1 MGYER
6 TKLQRKLTEKQLDF
20 LFSNQ
25 RPVYITE
32 QNGQKIEHPI
42 ENTFEAALYRLGTSN
57 LSVAYAMN
65 GKTQYKFIQILDRFE
80 IKDDFGTKKRT
91 KRNYNVHLSKDLMN
105 TLLTE
110 YNLLELKDYRN
121 LPNRK
126 GYRKFYLNL
135 AKMIYLI
142 KYKIDQG
149 QAPYFTVTVD
159 QLAKEFDVTVKDNH
173 DRKKKVTSILN
184 GINKKLERTKF
195 QYQYIKGKGRGGP
208 TPYSSSLIRK
218 HWNIS
223 MKR

>member
-1 MGYER
+1 
-6 TKLQRKLTEKQLDF
+6 
-20 LFSNQ
+20 
-25 RPVYITE
+25 
-32 QNGQKIEHPI
+32 
-42 ENTFEAALYRLGTSN
+42 
-57 LSVAYAMN
+57 
-65 GKTQYKFIQILDRFE
+65 
-80 IKDDFGTKKRT
+80 
-91 KRNYNVHLSKDLMN
+91 MN

-184 GINKKLERTKF
+184 GINKKAGENQIPIPVHQRKRGEVALHRTVF
-195 QYQYIKGKGRGGP
+195 
-208 TPYSSSLIRK
+208 L
-218 HWNIS
+218 
-223 MKR
+223 

>member
-1 MGYER
+1 
-6 TKLQRKLTEKQLDF
+6 
-20 LFSNQ
+20 
-25 RPVYITE
+25 
-32 QNGQKIEHPI
+32 
-42 ENTFEAALYRLGTSN
+42 
-57 LSVAYAMN
+57 
-65 GKTQYKFIQILDRFE
+65 
-80 IKDDFGTKKRT
+80 
-91 KRNYNVHLSKDLMN
+91 MN

-184 GINKKLERTKF
+184 GINKSWREPNSNTSTSKE
-195 QYQYIKGKGRGGP
+195 KGRSGP
-208 TPYSSSLIRK
+208 TPYSFL
-218 HWNIS
+218 
-223 MKR
+223 